1 MCVRVDCKKCGK
13 HSWMGCGQHLAS
25 LYANIEEGKHCMC
38 KSWPGV
44 VINRPSGGSATA
56 STTAQILFLST
67 ILFRF
72 FFFMGDLFMFC
83 TCFRFCTTGLPGD
96 VAIEVDGM
104 TFHLHKFPLMGKSRK
119 LQEMISEQERSQTTN
134 RFATIQTVSEQNQSN
149 ENDEGEGEIREE
161 DNEGQF
167 HIALPNFP
175 GGCVAFETAAKFCY
189 GVKVDL
195 SATNV
200 AALRCAGEY
209 LEMTEEYSED
219 NLISKAERF
228 LSQTVLKNITYSIKT
243 LTSCEGLL
251 PMAEN
256 LGIVQ
261 RCIEA
266 IATKAAAADPSLFG
280 WPMNGG
286 AMDGKVESDA
296 RRKYG
301 EVTRGAATAESWLD
315 ELGFLSVNTFNRLI
329 FTMKALNLS
338 GDIIESC
345 LMNYAKKFIP
355 GISRTTTR
363 KPSAPSNL
371 PSESERREL
380 LEMIISNLP
389 TEKTSRSTSN
399 TTRYLFG
406 LLRTS
411 YILNASEIST
421 RTLEKKIGSQ
431 LEQATLDDLLIPSY
445 SYLNET
451 LYDVDCVERILI
463 YFLQR
468 FEERPVTRIEADEE
482 QGNSTLSTALIMVGK
497 LIDGYLSEIAS
508 DANLKPEKFYEF
520 AITLP
525 DDARVFDDGLYRAV
539 DVYLKAHPWISEMD
553 REKICGV
560 LDCQKLTLE
569 ACTHAAQN
577 ERLPLRAVVQ
587 VLFFEQLQLR
597 HTISGTIL
605 GGGRTEDEE
614 IVDRSRAEEG
624 TTWRAAV
631 SDNQVLR
638 GDMDTMRARV
648 QELERECSIMKK
660 TIGKM
665 ENPGRHEHVDNAG
678 WLSKLGCK
686 FKTQVCDSHEPTVA
700 AGRKRSHERRRE
712 H

>member
-1 MCVRVDCKKCGK
+1 MATKQPGSK
-13 HSWMGCGQHLAS
+13 GQA
-25 LYANIEEGKHCMC
+25 
-38 KSWPGV
+38 W
-44 VINRPSGGSATA
+44 
-56 STTAQILFLST
+56 
-67 ILFRF
+67 
-72 FFFMGDLFMFC
+72 
-83 TCFRFCTTGLPGD
+83 FCTTGLPSD

-119 LQEMISEQERSQTTN
+119 LHEMITEQETNQRTN

-149 ENDEGEGEIREE
+149 ENDEGEEEIQEE

-167 HIALPNFP
+167 HFVLPDFP
-175 GGCVAFETAAKFCY
+175 GGCEAFEPAAKFCY

-195 SATNV
+195 SANNV

-219 NLISKAERF
+219 NLISKTERF
-228 LSQTVLKNITYSIKT
+228 LAQSTLKNIKHSIKT
-243 LTSCEGLL
+243 LTSCERLL

-286 AMDGKVESDA
+286 AVDSKPEADA

-301 EVTRGAATAESWLD
+301 DVTRGAAIADSWLD
-315 ELGFLSVNTFNRLI
+315 DLGYLSVHIFKRLI
-329 FTMKALNLS
+329 FAMKALNLS
-338 GDIIESC
+338 GDIVESC

-363 KPSAPSNL
+363 KPSASSNL
-371 PSESERREL
+371 PSENERREL
-380 LEMIISNLP
+380 LETIISNLP
-389 TEKTSRSTSN
+389 IEKTSRSTSN
-399 TTRYLFG
+399 TTRFLFG

-411 YILNASEIST
+411 YILNASEVS
-421 RTLEKKIGSQ
+421 RRSLEKKIGSQ

-451 LYDVDCVERILI
+451 LYDVDCVERILVC
-463 YFLQR
+463 FLQR
-468 FEERPVTRIEADEE
+468 FEERSVTRTQADEE
-482 QGNSTLSTALIMVGK
+482 EGNSPVSTALITVGK

-525 DDARVFDDGLYRAV
+525 DRARVFDDGLYRAV
-539 DVYLKAHPWISEMD
+539 DVYLKAHPWISETD
-553 REKICGV
+553 RERICGV

-597 HTISGTIL
+597 HAISGTIL
-605 GGGRTEDEE
+605 GGRGTENEDEE
-614 IVDRSRAEEG
+614 MVERSRAEEG
-624 TTWRAAV
+624 NGTWRTAV
-631 SDNQVLR
+631 RDNQMLR
-638 GDMDTMRARV
+638 GDMDSMRARV
-648 QELERECSIMKK
+648 QDLERECSMMKT
-660 TIGKM
+660 TIEKM
-665 ENPGRHEHVDNAG
+665 DNSGPRGHGENGS
-678 WLSKLGCK
+678 WWSKLGCK
-686 FKTQVCDSHEPTVA
+686 FKSQVCDSHEPTGA
-700 AGRKRSHERRRE
+700 EGGKRRRE
-712 H
+712 L

>member
-1 MCVRVDCKKCGK
+1 MASKQPGSK
-13 HSWMGCGQHLAS
+13 GQA
-25 LYANIEEGKHCMC
+25 
-38 KSWPGV
+38 W
-44 VINRPSGGSATA
+44 
-56 STTAQILFLST
+56 
-67 ILFRF
+67 
-72 FFFMGDLFMFC
+72 
-83 TCFRFCTTGLPGD
+83 FCTTGLPSD

-104 TFHLHKFPLMGKSRK
+104 IFHLHRFPLMGKSRK
-119 LQEMISEQERSQTTN
+119 LHEMITAQETNQTTN
-134 RFATIQTVSEQNQSN
+134 RFATIQPVSEQN
-149 ENDEGEGEIREE
+149 ENDQGEEEIQEE

-167 HIALPNFP
+167 HIALPDFP
-175 GGCVAFETAAKFCY
+175 GGCEAFETAAKFCY

-219 NLISKAERF
+219 NIISKTERF
-228 LSQTVLKNITYSIKT
+228 LAHSVLKNIKHSIKT

-251 PMAEN
+251 PWAEN

-286 AMDGKVESDA
+286 TVDSKTEADS

-301 EVTRGAATAESWLD
+301 DVTRGAGVADTWLD
-315 ELGFLSVNTFNRLI
+315 ELGFLSVHIFKRLI
-329 FTMKALNLS
+329 FAMKGLNLS

-363 KPSAPSNL
+363 KPSTSSDL
-371 PSESERREL
+371 PSENVRREL
-380 LEMIISNLP
+380 LETIIFNLP
-389 TEKTSRSTSN
+389 IERTSRSTSN
-399 TTRYLFG
+399 TTRFLFG

-411 YILNASEIST
+411 YILNSSEVSM
-421 RTLEKKIGSQ
+421 RALEKKIGSQ

-451 LYDVDCVERILI
+451 LYDVDCVERILV
-463 YFLQR
+463 YFLQS
-468 FEERPVTRIEADEE
+468 FEERSVTRIQADEE
-482 QGNSTLSTALIMVGK
+482 EGNSTVYTALIMVGK

-508 DANLKPEKFYEF
+508 DANLKPEKFYEL

-525 DDARVFDDGLYRAV
+525 DRARVFDDGLYRAV
-539 DVYLKAHPWISEMD
+539 DVYLKAHPWISETD

-597 HTISGTIL
+597 HAISGTIL
-605 GGGRTEDEE
+605 GGGGTEGENEDEE
-614 IVDRSRAEEG
+614 ILERSRAE
-624 TTWRAAV
+624 TRNSTWRTAV
-631 SDNQVLR
+631 RENQVLR

-648 QELERECSIMKK
+648 QELERECSKMKK
-660 TIGKM
+660 TIEKVDDSGPSGHV
-665 ENPGRHEHVDNAG
+665 ENSG
-678 WLSKLGCK
+678 WWSKLGCK

-700 AGRKRSHERRRE
+700 EGGKRRLERRRE

>member
-1 MCVRVDCKKCGK
+1 MASKQAGSK
-13 HSWMGCGQHLAS
+13 GQA
-25 LYANIEEGKHCMC
+25 
-38 KSWPGV
+38 W
-44 VINRPSGGSATA
+44 
-56 STTAQILFLST
+56 
-67 ILFRF
+67 
-72 FFFMGDLFMFC
+72 
-83 TCFRFCTTGLPGD
+83 FCTTGLPSD

-119 LQEMISEQERSQTTN
+119 LHEMITEQERNQTTN

-149 ENDEGEGEIREE
+149 ENDRGEEEIQEE

-167 HIALPNFP
+167 HIVLPDFP
-175 GGCVAFETAAKFCY
+175 GGCEAFETAAKFCY

-219 NLISKAERF
+219 NLISKTERF
-228 LSQTVLKNITYSIKT
+228 LAQSILKNIKHSIKT

-286 AMDGKVESDA
+286 AVDSKTEAEA

-301 EVTRGAATAESWLD
+301 DVTRGAAIADSWLD
-315 ELGFLSVNTFNRLI
+315 ELGFLSVHIFKRLI
-329 FTMKALNLS
+329 FAMKALNLS

-363 KPSAPSNL
+363 KPSASSNL
-371 PSESERREL
+371 PSENERREL
-380 LEMIISNLP
+380 LETIISNLP
-389 TEKTSRSTSN
+389 MEKTSRSTSN
-399 TTRYLFG
+399 RTRFLFG

-411 YILNASEIST
+411 YILNTSEVS
-421 RTLEKKIGSQ
+421 RRALEKKIGSQ

-451 LYDVDCVERILI
+451 LYDVDCVERILV
-463 YFLQR
+463 YFLER
-468 FEERPVTRIEADEE
+468 FEDRSVTIIRADEE
-482 QGNSTLSTALIMVGK
+482 EGNSTVSTALMTVGK

-508 DANLKPEKFYEF
+508 DANLKSEKFYEL

-525 DDARVFDDGLYRAV
+525 DRARVFDDGLYRAV
-539 DVYLKAHPWISEMD
+539 DVYLKAHPWISETD
-553 REKICGV
+553 REKVCGV

-597 HTISGTIL
+597 HAISGTIL
-605 GGGRTEDEE
+605 GGGGTDGENEDEE
-614 IVDRSRAEEG
+614 LVHRSRAEEG
-624 TTWRAAV
+624 NSTWRAAV
-631 SDNQVLR
+631 RDNQVLR
-638 GDMDTMRARV
+638 GDMDSMKARV
-648 QELERECSIMKK
+648 QDLERECSTMKK
-660 TIGKM
+660 TIEEMDNSGS
-665 ENPGRHEHVDNAG
+665 RVHVVNAG
-678 WLSKLGCK
+678 WWSKLGCK
-686 FKTQVCDSHEPTVA
+686 FKTQVCDSHEPTVTE
-700 AGRKRSHERRRE
+700 GGKRRHGRRRE